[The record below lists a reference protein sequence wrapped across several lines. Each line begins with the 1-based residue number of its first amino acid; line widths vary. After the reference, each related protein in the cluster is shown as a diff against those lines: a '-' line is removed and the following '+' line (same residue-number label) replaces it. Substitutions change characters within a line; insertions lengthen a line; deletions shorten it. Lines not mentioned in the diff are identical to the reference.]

1 VKYAHYIFDFDG
13 VLFDT
18 ARECLSL
25 AFEAATANVTRW
37 SFAAKWQGLD
47 TVPRDVEDLFLKQ
60 RYWVGPPWQYS
71 VLLKVI
77 AEGKL
82 PRSTKEFLD
91 LCDELKARHE
101 PFTEE
106 YFAARKRQASDPQKW
121 LRNMRPV
128 IQSCQVFQALGNDS
142 TWILSTR
149 DGESIRR
156 IYESLLGRELPAS
169 RLLPR
174 AGVKEKWEL
183 LLDFARDRDVPAK
196 SIFFLDDYVAHALP
210 AYRHGFSSYLAS
222 WGYLGPDD
230 LTEATGNGLPVLH
243 LEELKNTLFDQ
254 FAAQSMNAEGERSWS
269 QH

>member
-1 VKYAHYIFDFDG
+1 MNYRHHIFDFDG

-25 AFEAATANVTRW
+25 AFEAATANPPRW
-37 SFAAKWQGLD
+37 KFAGGWQGLD
-47 TVPRDVEDLFLKQ
+47 TPPADVAEVFLKK

-77 AEGKL
+77 AEGQL
-82 PRSTKEFLD
+82 PGTTREFLD
-91 LCDELKARHE
+91 LCERLKSQHE
-101 PFTEE
+101 SFTEE
-106 YFAARKRQASDPQKW
+106 YFAARKRQASDPAKW

-128 IQSCQVFQALGNDS
+128 EASCQVFQALGDT

-156 IYESLLGRELPAS
+156 IYEALLSKELPVS

-174 AGVKEKWEL
+174 AGAKEKWEL
-183 LLDFARDRDVPAK
+183 LLDFAREHDVAPE
-196 SIFFLDDYVAHALP
+196 SVFFLDDYVAHALP
-210 AYRHGFSSYLAS
+210 ARQQGFSSHLAS

-230 LTEATGNGLPVLH
+230 LTEATANGLPVLR
-243 LEELKNTLFDQ
+243 LEELAGAVKNHG
-254 FAAQSMNAEGERSWS
+254 APK
-269 QH
+269 

>member
-1 VKYAHYIFDFDG
+1 VTFRHYIFDFDG

-25 AFEAATANVTRW
+25 AFEAATSNATRW
-37 SFAAKWQGLD
+37 TFARTWQGLD
-47 TVPRDVEDLFLKQ
+47 TAPRDVEELFLKQ

-77 AEGKL
+77 SEGNL
-82 PRSTKEFLD
+82 PRTTKDFLD
-91 LCDELKARHE
+91 LSEDLRAQHE

-106 YFAARKRQASDPQKW
+106 YFAARKRQASDQQKW

-128 IQSCQVFQALGNDS
+128 AQSCQVFQALGNDS

-149 DGESIRR
+149 DGDSIRR
-156 IYESLLGRELPAS
+156 IYESLLGKELPAS

-174 AGVKEKWEL
+174 AGAKEKWEL
-183 LLDFARDRDVPAK
+183 LLDFAREHDVPAE

-210 AYRHGFSSYLAS
+210 AHRHGFSSYLAS

-230 LTEATGNGLPVLH
+230 LKEASVNGLPVLR
-243 LEELKNTLFDQ
+243 LEELEEKLKDE
-254 FAAQSMNAEGERSWS
+254 FAAQSMNAEGEQSWS